1 MCVFFFIYAVWSA
14 RSFAIHLSCRCFF
27 LRWFRLNSV
36 LDQCVRKP
44 FVEWKCIW
52 TCLTHSPKSENAR
65 RLCNVHTLRF
75 CAVQCCAMLYVFFH
89 CVFVLVQRVCNMQ
102 CKTIRCEL
110 DSRTVPCDWSPIVC
124 DYIWYSLS
132 LFLCRFVW
140 EVRSLVWFI
149 VYALRR
155 FGTHTRRM

>member
-1 MCVFFFIYAVWSA
+1 MERKKNNNILHILLRLISISIFNALVFVCVFFFIYAVWSA

-65 RLCNVHTLRF
+65 RLCILFVFVL
-75 CAVQCCAMLYVFFH
+75 CYAMLYVFF
-89 CVFVLVQRVCNMQ
+89 
-102 CKTIRCEL
+102 
-110 DSRTVPCDWSPIVC
+110 
-124 DYIWYSLS
+124 SLY
-132 LFLCRFVW
+132 V
-140 EVRSLVWFI
+140 
-149 VYALRR
+149 R
-155 FGTHTRRM
+155 FGATCVQYAMQNDSLRARFAYCAL